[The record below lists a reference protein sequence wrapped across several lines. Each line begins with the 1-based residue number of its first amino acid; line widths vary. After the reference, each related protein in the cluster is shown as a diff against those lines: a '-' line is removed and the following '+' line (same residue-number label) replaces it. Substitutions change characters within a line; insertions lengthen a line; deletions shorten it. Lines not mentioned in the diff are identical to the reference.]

1 MPEENGH
8 FFPVTT
14 RGLFGLER
22 ENLRI
27 DADGS
32 LALTPHPAA
41 LGDKLTDPEITTD
54 FSESQVELKTPAVPS
69 IAQALAEED
78 RVTARII
85 DGIGDELLWPLSL
98 PPDGLPPEKAIPIAD
113 FGPAGREKTD
123 YRIYLSKKYGR
134 RKQLLCGSH
143 FNFSFLK
150 ESADGLLDSPEARS
164 RFYLK
169 LAAGVLRDRFF
180 LVNLLAASPE
190 KRGTVSYRSVR
201 LGAEGYHNPEP
212 LYPDYSSPEAY
223 IASIRSLVRQKKI
236 EGARELYQLVR
247 IKGAGFEDLASPADA
262 DRIEL
267 RIPDLNPFFHTGIN
281 PEDLYLMH
289 LFLLYETR
297 ADDAPFDAAAQKKAD
312 ALSDEAALME
322 PGSDF
327 TAEMVYL
334 FDRLNAFALRHRL
347 PQDYLQSLDAAHS
360 RWMHPE
366 QRYAEKMI
374 AAASGKEKNA
384 PGLLQAKQFK
394 AFYLKTSGGC
404 KTCSVNK

>member
-1 MPEENGH
+1 MSEESGH
-8 FFPVTT
+8 LFPVTT
-14 RGLFGLER
+14 EGLFGLER

-32 LALTPHPAA
+32 LALTPHPSA

-54 FSESQVELKTPAVPS
+54 FSESQIELRTPAVAS
-69 IAQALAEED
+69 IPKVLAEED

-85 DGIGDELLWPLSL
+85 NGIGSELLWPLSL
-98 PPDGLPPEKAIPIAD
+98 PPYELPPEKAIPIAD

-123 YRIYLSKKYGR
+123 YRIYLSHKYGR
-134 RKQLLCGSH
+134 YKQLLCGIH

-150 ESADGLLDSPEARS
+150 ETMNSLLDSPEARS

-169 LAAGVLRDRFF
+169 LAANALRDRFF

-190 KRGTVSYRSVR
+190 KRGKVLYRSVR
-201 LGAEGYHNPEP
+201 LGAEGYHNTEP

-223 IASIRSLVRQKKI
+223 ITSIRSLIRQKKI

-247 IKGAGFEDLASPADA
+247 IKGTGFENLSSTADA

-267 RIPDLNPFFHTGIN
+267 RIPDLNPFFHSGIN

-289 LFLLYETR
+289 LFLLYEAQ
-297 ADDAPFDAAAQKKAD
+297 ADHAPFDTAAQKKAD
-312 ALSDEAALME
+312 ALSNEAALMD
-322 PGSDF
+322 PGPAF
-327 TAEMVYL
+327 TEEMVHL
-334 FDRLNAFALRHRL
+334 FGRLKAFALRHRL
-347 PQDYLQSLDAAHS
+347 PQDYLQALDAAHS
-360 RWMHPE
+360 RWKHPE

-374 AAASGKEKNA
+374 AAAAGKEKNA
-384 PGLLQAKQFK
+384 PGRSWAKQFK

-404 KTCSVNK
+404 KICPVNK